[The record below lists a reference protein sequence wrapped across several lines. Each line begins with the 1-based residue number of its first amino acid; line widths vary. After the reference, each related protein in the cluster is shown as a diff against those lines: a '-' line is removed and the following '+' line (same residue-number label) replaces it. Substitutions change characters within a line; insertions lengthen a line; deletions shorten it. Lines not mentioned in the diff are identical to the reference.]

1 MMIHILSMVLGFRPG
16 WNYELEHLSTRSD
29 LDWSHHLN
37 QSASRNWN
45 WFDRFQKV
53 LYFWNSNYRRLNFCN
68 SHSKL
73 FSGIFFEAL
82 NKSSHQ
88 VLHQV
93 QHQILHQLVYKFTAP
108 PLTKFS
114 FCEYIEASCIVTM
127 ILIKVEI
134 YFCFSKSIA
143 MILIFTCTVLSGL
156 FMVGIHPQPGFLVR
170 EID

>member
-1 MMIHILSMVLGFRPG
+1 MMIHILSMVLRFRPG
-16 WNYELEHLSTRSD
+16 WSYELEHLSTRSD